1 MSESEKD
8 MVTIEKALRLR
19 SRIKSKKPNFVRQE
33 SWRYVRLKENWR
45 RPKGIDNK
53 MRQKVKG
60 WPQTVNVGY
69 RGPKM
74 ARNLH
79 PSGYEE
85 VLVYNVKDLEKV
97 DIESQ
102 AVRIA
107 HTVGKKTRLQILAAA
122 KEKGIFV
129 LNPGEMGKEKLEK
142 VKEEAKEESAE
153 IKEAEANKT
162 EKSEKQQSRRVEK
175 QEGGK

>member
-1 MSESEKD
+1 MSEKD
-8 MVTIEKALRLR
+8 KVTLEKALRLR
-19 SRIKSKKPNFVRQE
+19 SRIKSKKPNFVRHE

-53 MRQKVKG
+53 MRRKVKG
-60 WPQTVNVGY
+60 WPQTVSVGY
-69 RGPKM
+69 RGPKT

-85 VLVYNVKDLEKV
+85 VLVYNIKDLERV
-97 DIESQ
+97 DNESQ

-122 KEKGIFV
+122 KEKGIFI
-129 LNPGEMGKEKLEK
+129 LNPGEMGEGNIEK
-142 VKEEAKEESAE
+142 VKEETKEEPAE
-153 IKEAEANKT
+153 IREAEADKT
-162 EKSEKQQSRRVEK
+162 ETSEKQQSRNVEKK